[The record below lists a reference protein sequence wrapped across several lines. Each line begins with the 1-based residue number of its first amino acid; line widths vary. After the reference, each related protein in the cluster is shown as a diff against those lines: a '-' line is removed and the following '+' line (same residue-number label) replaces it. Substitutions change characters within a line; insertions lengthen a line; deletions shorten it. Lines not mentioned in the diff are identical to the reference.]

1 MSRPVRVLTDS
12 TAGLPPDVVAE
23 HGLLVVPLTVSAG
36 GRTGEEGS
44 EVTAADVETAL
55 RGRLELRTAH
65 PGPAAFAT
73 VLAAAGDADVVAVHL
88 SSKLSGTL
96 AAAEQA
102 LGGSGAVVDS
112 RTCGMGLGLVVLA
125 AAEAAESGGSV
136 EAVVAAAEAA
146 MARTHTW
153 FSVESLD
160 ALRRGGRIGAAAAL
174 LGSALAVKP
183 LLHMVDGA
191 VEPLEKVRT
200 SSRAVARLQAL
211 AIESAGDGAAD
222 IAVMHLAAGDRAES
236 LAARLREQLPG
247 ARAVYVTE
255 LSAAVGA
262 HTGLGALGVAVHAG

>member
-12 TAGLPPDVVAE
+12 TAGLPAELVAE
-23 HGLLVVPLTVSAG
+23 HRLLVVAMTVSAG
-36 GRTGEEGS
+36 ARTGEEGT
-44 EVTAADVETAL
+44 EVTPADVETAL
-55 RGRLELRTAH
+55 RARLEVRTAH

-73 VLAAAGDADVVAVHL
+73 VLARVGDADVVAVHL
-88 SSKLSGTL
+88 SSKLSSTV

-102 LGGSGAVVDS
+102 LDGAGAVVDS
-112 RTCGMGLGLVVLA
+112 QTCGMGLGLIALA
-125 AAEAAESGGSV
+125 AAETAEVGGSV
-136 EAVVAAAEAA
+136 EEVVAAAATA
-146 MARTHTW
+146 IGRTHTW
-153 FSVESLD
+153 FYVESLD
-160 ALRRGGRIGAAAAL
+160 ALRRGGRIGAASAL

-211 AIESAGDGAAD
+211 AVERAGDGPAD
-222 IAVMHLAAGDRAES
+222 VAVMHLGAAGRAEA
-236 LAARLREQLPG
+236 LAARLRDQLPA

-262 HTGLGALGVAVHAG
+262 HTGVGALGVAVNAR

>member
-12 TAGLPPDVVAE
+12 TAGLPAEVVAE
-23 HGLLVVPLTVSAG
+23 HRLLVVPMTVSAG

-44 EVTAADVETAL
+44 EVTSADVAMAL
-55 RGRLELRTAH
+55 RGRLEVRTAH

-73 VLAAAGDADVVAVHL
+73 VLASAGEADVVAVHL
-88 SSKLSGTL
+88 SSKLSSTV

-102 LGGSGAVVDS
+102 LGGAGAVVDS
-112 RTCGMGLGLVVLA
+112 QTCGMGLGLVALA
-125 AAEAAESGGSV
+125 AAEEAEAGGTI

-153 FSVESLD
+153 FYVESLD
-160 ALRRGGRIGAAAAL
+160 ALRRGGRIGAASAL

-183 LLHMVDGA
+183 LLHMSGGA

-200 SSRAVARLQAL
+200 SGRAVARLQSL
-211 AIESAGDGAAD
+211 VVERAGDGPAD
-222 IAVMHLAAGDRAES
+222 VAVMHLAAADRAQA
-236 LAARLREQLPG
+236 LAGRLREQLPA

-262 HTGLGALGVAVHAG
+262 HTGIGALGVAVSAR